1 MWFVF
6 WVFLH
11 DLLANAV
18 AAGILA
24 APKAQYREKLVAIAS
39 RRECV
44 YKRAGELSVTFH
56 ERGGTTECVTDFS
69 TKKNRNGAKSV
80 PTCNNDIILLPHRFL
95 LDFKRFSSFYPYQFQ
110 RQNKSLLQ
118 DLFYHKTIL
127 FTRPFSKFL
136 VKILPLHFRQFD
148 LIGYVAYEP
157 DNHFLL

>member
-1 MWFVF
+1 MQSRKKV
-6 WVFLH
+6 VVP
-11 DLLANAV
+11 ANR
-18 AAGILA
+18 
-24 APKAQYREKLVAIAS
+24 Y
-39 RRECV
+39 ECV
-44 YKRAGELSVTFH
+44 YKQ
-56 ERGGTTECVTDFS
+56 TDEP
-69 TKKNRNGAKSV
+69 SV
-80 PTCNNDIILLPHRFL
+80 PFYKKRAADVANERYPLYRASILNTAMSAATCNNDIILLPHRFL